1 MYGQPGQ
8 PLQHSSILTLRNGR
22 KQTLPGWA
30 FGLRA
35 GGGAPKRN
43 RPLYVE
49 SPLKTEVSEKLASG
63 FQVLAENQMHTRL
76 ENYQEGG
83 SVRVGTRPNMHANP
97 GVTVYIQAPKH
108 WVGNSSPDPGEPVV
122 LGSASPSLHFHPRER
137 GPHVCGCL
145 DRHKEGDAL
154 AQVGLETQ
162 GHLETHSPA
171 RYTSFLQ
178 SERNT
183 QETGELRTRKSP
195 SKGMHRAQK
204 EKQNL
209 LSCAWSSAERK

>member
-1 MYGQPGQ
+1 MSSGLKVAHSISWEKEETILGNRRPSHGLPMYGQPGQ

-83 SVRVGTRPNMHANP
+83 SVRVGTRPNMHADP
-97 GVTVYIQAPKH
+97 GVTVTSRLPSTGWETAAQIQESPWC
-108 WVGNSSPDPGEPVV
+108 WVLP
-122 LGSASPSLHFHPRER
+122 
-137 GPHVCGCL
+137 
-145 DRHKEGDAL
+145 
-154 AQVGLETQ
+154 
-162 GHLETHSPA
+162 SPA
-171 RYTSFLQ
+171 STS
-178 SERNT
+178 T
-183 QETGELRTRKSP
+183 PG
-195 SKGMHRAQK
+195 KGVHT
-204 EKQNL
+204 
-209 LSCAWSSAERK
+209 CVGV